1 MSYIRDMA
9 GHRKLIAPKS
19 NVADRVGNAL
29 RIARR
34 DAGLTQA
41 ELAQQA
47 RIGRQKL
54 IQVEQGTPGVAIAT
68 YAAVADTLGLQL
80 VLEPIEVPI
89 ADYPELRQLTWN
101 RQGDPMISERDA
113 LALYERNW
121 GLVDAEAMPAHEK
134 AFLQR
139 LVARHGHGVLH
150 V

>member
-1 MSYIRDMA
+1 MA
-9 GHRKLIAPKS
+9 ENRSPIAAIPH
-19 NVADRVGNAL
+19 VAEQVGDGL
-29 RIARR
+29 RAARR
-34 DAGLTQA
+34 KAGLTQA

-54 IQVEQGTPGVAIAT
+54 IQVEQGKPGVAIAT

-80 VLEPIEVPI
+80 ALKPIEVPI

-101 RQGDPMISERDA
+101 RQGDPMIGERDA
-113 LALYERNW
+113 LALYERYW
-121 GLVDAEAMPAHEK
+121 GLVDTEAMSPHEK